1 VGGRLAYRF
10 ASSYDDD
17 DAENED
23 EDAAAAEDAKED
35 GDRRIRMT
43 PTILLANTAAMENGS
58 WCKKADESIFIGQ

>member
-10 ASSYDDD
+10 ASSNDDD

-23 EDAAAAEDAKED
+23 EDAAAAEDVKED

-43 PTILLANTAAMENGS
+43 PTIILLANAAAMENDS
-58 WCKKADESIFIGQ
+58 VV